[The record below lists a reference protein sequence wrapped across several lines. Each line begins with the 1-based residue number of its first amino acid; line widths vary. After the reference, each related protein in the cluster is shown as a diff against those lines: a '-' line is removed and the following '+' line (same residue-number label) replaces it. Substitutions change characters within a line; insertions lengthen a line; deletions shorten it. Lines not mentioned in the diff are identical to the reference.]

1 MTSCH
6 MLECATQLSLQS
18 AWLRGALG
26 RQAEPPGAM
35 RREKMRTWQSSAS
48 WRVRA
53 HLCVCV
59 CVCLF
64 FRVCACV
71 CLCVC
76 GVFACFS
83 VCVCICVCVCMSV
96 QFGANMAAQPELEG
110 VHAIVC
116 TWYASVSACAC
127 ALFSAFEH
135 SIKSMGMCTCTGMHE
150 HTSHATKFC
159 APSTTG
165 NPMWNCECTLAL
177 AMTHACWCNYTGA
190 LTSMHLNQQ
199 PFFLP
204 QCIGNVYAGVRT
216 CKH

>member
-1 MTSCH
+1 MCNSTISAERLAARGLGAAGGAARGDEEGEDAD
-6 MLECATQLSLQS
+6 MAEQRELE
-18 AWLRGALG
+18 GA
-26 RQAEPPGAM
+26 
-35 RREKMRTWQSSAS
+35 RTL
-48 WRVRA
+48 V
-53 HLCVCV
+53 CVCV